1 MDSMLCFVLGCKNC
15 KLRITLQRER
25 SLIFTSIIKFK
36 NNNSP
41 TRLAL
46 STGNTWETY
55 N

>member
-15 KLRITLQRER
+15 KLRITLQR

-36 NNNSP
+36 NNGSP